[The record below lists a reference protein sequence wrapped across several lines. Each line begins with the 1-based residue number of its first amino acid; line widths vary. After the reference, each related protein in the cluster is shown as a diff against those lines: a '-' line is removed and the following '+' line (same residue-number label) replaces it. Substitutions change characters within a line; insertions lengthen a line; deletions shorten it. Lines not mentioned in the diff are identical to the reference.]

1 MTAAMYT
8 RDHLCS
14 ELKPGLKCFVV
25 QQYNEAN
32 VTIAFHEHVPAHRI
46 SQESEGAVLHDLAL
60 HYGGY
65 SGISILRSRLN
76 NRRGDPTRFP
86 TFHHHVSYPEE
97 GVIRQSVTCTSAT
110 VWLDSVISPQEFRKH
125 GAEK

>member
-1 MTAAMYT
+1 MTASMYT
-8 RDHLCS
+8 RDHLCP

-25 QQYNEAN
+25 QQYKDGKVIA
-32 VTIAFHEHVPAHRI
+32 AFHEHVPSHRI

-65 SGISILRSRLN
+65 SGISILHSRLN
-76 NRRGDPTRFP
+76 NRRGEPTRFP

-97 GVIRQSVTCTSAT
+97 GVIRHSLTCTSAS
-110 VWLDSVISPQEFRKH
+110 VWLDSVISSQAFRKH
-125 GAEK
+125 GAAQ